1 MWRDGEMEGWMD
13 GEMEEMRMFFI
24 AILASQEIE
33 EQVSQYKHWMK
44 EHYGCKVAMK
54 SPAHITLVA
63 PFSTDPD
70 TIKKVET
77 LLEDFVQELS
87 PFDIAVGG
95 FGAFDKRV
103 IFLEVKENELL
114 NECYKKLN
122 HDMHALLPELF
133 KLEKRP
139 FHPHITIANRDIP
152 LSGFKDAFAYFS
164 SIDYKAQFNAHK
176 ITLLQL
182 EPGKWKTKADFLLKG
197 KDGL

>member
-1 MWRDGEMEGWMD
+1 MQ
-13 GEMEEMRMFFI
+13 MFFI
-24 AILASQEIE
+24 AILASEEVE

-44 EHYGCKVAMK
+44 EHYGCKVALK

-70 TIKKVET
+70 TIKKVEA
-77 LLEDFVQELS
+77 LLEKFVQEQS
-87 PFDIAVGG
+87 PFEIETGG

-103 IFLEVKENELL
+103 IYLEVQENALL
-114 NECYKKLN
+114 NECYKNLG
-122 HDMHALLPELF
+122 HEMHSMFPQIV

-152 LSGFKDAFAYFS
+152 PTSFKDAFAYFS